1 MELVRGPLGTGVEPA
16 LELAVARAMLDRAKS
31 GVVDEAVRVYRP
43 LSPVVAFGRR
53 DTRLPG
59 FPAAVAAA
67 RAAGFEP
74 VVRAVGGRAVA
85 YTDAA
90 LVVDHV
96 RAEVGAIGGQD
107 ARFEEFGLRFVT
119 LFREHGV
126 DARLGAVPGE
136 YCPGAHSVNA
146 RGTRKL
152 VGTAQRLTPGAW
164 LFSSLLVVGDTDRLR
179 PVLTEVYRCLDQDFD
194 TSSVGALAE
203 ELPGLDIAGLEEAV
217 AAAVAPAAT
226 PVAVAPDL
234 LVTARD
240 LLDQHRVDSPA
251 RPSTSPGSGPP
262 TLPSR
267 TPAV

>member
-1 MELVRGPLGTGVEPA
+1 MRGALPGVEPA
-16 LELAVARAMLDRAKS
+16 VELSLARAMLNQARA
-31 GVVDEAVRVYRP
+31 GRLDEAVRVYRP
-43 LSPVVAFGRR
+43 RAPVVAFGRR

-107 ARFEEFGLRFVT
+107 RRFEDFGRRFVT
-119 LFREHGV
+119 LFREYGV

-152 VGTAQRLTPGAW
+152 VGTAQRMTPGAW
-164 LFSSLLVVGDTDRLR
+164 LFSSLLVVDDQARLR
-179 PVLTEVYRCLDQDFD
+179 PVLAEVYRCLDQDFD
-194 TSSVGALAE
+194 TASVGALAE
-203 ELPGLDIAGLEEAV
+203 ELPGLDVADLEEALV
-217 AAAVAPAAT
+217 AAFAPGAASGVVAT
-226 PVAVAPDL
+226 DL
-234 LVTARD
+234 LATARD
-240 LLDQHRVDSPA
+240 LLDQHRVDSP
-251 RPSTSPGSGPP
+251 T
-262 TLPSR
+262 
-267 TPAV
+267 V

>member
-1 MELVRGPLGTGVEPA
+1 MRGALPGVEPA
-16 LELAVARAMLDRAKS
+16 TELALARAMLNQAKA
-31 GVVDEAVRVYRP
+31 GILDEAVRVYRP
-43 LSPVVAFGRR
+43 RSPVVAFGRR

-107 ARFEEFGLRFVT
+107 QRFEEFGRRLVT
-119 LFREHGV
+119 LFRGYGV

-152 VGTAQRLTPGAW
+152 VGTAQRMTPGAW
-164 LFSSLLVVGDTDRLR
+164 LFSSLLVVGDQARLR
-179 PVLTEVYRCLDQDFD
+179 PVLAEVYRCLDQDFD
-194 TSSVGALAE
+194 VASVGALAE
-203 ELPGLDIAGLEEAV
+203 EA
-217 AAAVAPAAT
+217 
-226 PVAVAPDL
+226 
-234 LVTARD
+234 
-240 LLDQHRVDSPA
+240 A
-251 RPSTSPGSGPP
+251 RPRRRRPRGSPGRNLRPRCGVRCGPRCGP
-262 TLPSR
+262 R
-267 TPAV
+267 